1 MEQST
6 ILGLENQRKKEY
18 NKVVSFFLNFI
29 FFPLRAGLFGFS
41 AFFTTVLL
49 VKYMGTL
56 IDNNALFLVDLT
68 DIYLSSLGFF
78 LIFTIRILEN
88 FREKK

>member
-1 MEQST
+1 MEQTS
-6 ILGLENQRKKEY
+6 ILGIENERKKDQ
-18 NKVVSFFLNFI
+18 NKFISFFLNFL
-29 FFPLRAGLFGFS
+29 FYPLRAGLFGFS

-56 IDNNALFLVDLT
+56 IDKNSLFLVDLT

>member
-1 MEQST
+1 MEQSSV
-6 ILGLENQRKKEY
+6 LGLENQRKKEH

-56 IDNNALFLVDLT
+56 IDKNALFLVDLT

>member
-1 MEQST
+1 MEQTT
-6 ILGLENQRKKEY
+6 ILGMDKGAKREY
-18 NKVVSFFLNFI
+18 NKVISFILNFLV
-29 FFPLRAGLFGFS
+29 FPLRAGLFGFS

-56 IDNNALFLVDLT
+56 IDKNSLFLVDLT

-88 FREKK
+88 FKGKK